1 MGFCTSVC
9 SWGVLGDALYTN
21 ILAHVHI
28 HVCMYVCMY
37 VCIHID
43 VDIHLFLN
51 IYSIYAVEIIDD
63 SCLRCSSER
72 QGASHIVVFGGKGRK
87 R

>member
-1 MGFCTSVC
+1 
-9 SWGVLGDALYTN
+9 
-21 ILAHVHI
+21 
-28 HVCMYVCMY
+28 MYVCMY
-37 VCIHID
+37 ACMHVCMYACMHVCMYACMHACMHACMYACIHIGID
-43 VDIHLFLN
+43 LHLFLN
-51 IYSIYAVEIIDD
+51 IYGIYAVEIIDD